1 MLKAVIKSTVRYS
14 FLVISLISCTLG
26 VSGQSFD
33 FKSFDSSV
41 GLPQNYI
48 YSMTQGEKGYVWI
61 GTSEGLVRYDG
72 FDFITYTTRDSLA
85 NDFVKELL
93 LSENGTLWIGHNN
106 GDLSYQIEEQFYKIA
121 LEETISPINDICED
135 QAGNIWAVEQNSG
148 LIRIDKDFNITTF
161 FDRKKFGPHTYFS
174 ISSISPSKLLIGTI
188 DGLLLFEFDEN
199 FENVKIEEV
208 AEIPYTKIETIV
220 SRKNHPNEF
229 WIGTEDEGFYKYSY
243 DKETSEHITDNRLCL
258 LFNIQQETIVD
269 IFEETDGHLLLAT
282 WGHGVIKLFYN
293 PATDEYSESLNFSTV
308 NGLKV
313 DYLKDIMCDREGN
326 YWFGTYGGGVA
337 ALIRDYFIFYN
348 MEELG
353 FKNQKV
359 YSVLK
364 TESELWLGL
373 DKGLMKADPYC
384 FTDFEYYDKALG
396 IPNDKVTGFY
406 NDQQE
411 RIWVA
416 TAKSGLFYRNKGELK
431 FKSYRYTSTIS
442 GKKINDIEGV
452 DDDIY
457 IASQEGLYIVDTK
470 TKSSELYNM
479 AKGLPHNSINFVYR
493 DRSGDIWI
501 GPKNSGVCKV
511 DSVNIEVHRLIQ
523 GAVNIVDMVE
533 DNDGNKWLATD
544 NRGIIKFSE
553 DSLINITVQE
563 GLKKNYCY
571 SINIDRQNRLWI
583 CHHPGLSCYDL
594 NTGQIRTFGY
604 ENNMGGEFNQVVSDD
619 RNKLWF
625 ASSDGIINYLPE
637 NDHKNLVAPLIN
649 YTSVKVNGEN
659 VPIDQPI
666 ILPYPYGTNYKLEFN
681 FRAISFENPQAVT
694 YQSKLER
701 KGLEQKAQWND
712 IGSINTAIFEYL
724 PHGNYELK
732 IKAFNADGIATGF
745 PLTSSISIEKPF
757 WLKIWFLLLLA
768 AAVLLFIYLLIKFR
782 ERKLRHQKQLL
793 QKEVASQTIMLR
805 QQKAEIERKNQ
816 DITDSINYAKKI
828 QSSILPPLKELTD
841 SLPESFVFFKPRDIV
856 SGDFYW
862 FNRIKDKFI
871 LCCADC
877 TGHGVPGAFM
887 SMIGTTIL
895 NDIFRIPH
903 INSPADMLEKLDEEI
918 KVLLQKNQGIET
930 RDGMDISVVEID
942 LKTRRVRL
950 ASAKRPVFL
959 YINNELSIYKGNR
972 RSIGDSLADG
982 HSAFVNIEY
991 NCSKGDLI
999 YMFSDGYTDQFGGPL
1014 GKKFMKVG
1022 VRNLIE
1028 EIHDKPIS
1036 EQYKIVESNFE
1047 NWRGELEQVDDVL
1060 FMGIKM

>member
-1 MLKAVIKSTVRYS
+1 MLKAVIKLTGRFL
-14 FLVISLISCTLG
+14 FLVISLISFTPS

-33 FKSFDSSV
+33 FKIFDSSV

-48 YSMTQGEKGYVWI
+48 YSMAQGEKGYVWI

-72 FDFITYTTRDSLA
+72 FDFITYTTHDSLA
-85 NDFVKELL
+85 NDFVQKLL

-106 GDLSYQIEEQFYKIA
+106 GDLSYQIKEEFYKIE

-148 LIRIDKDFNITTF
+148 LIRIDKDFNVTTF
-161 FDRKKFGPHTYFS
+161 FNRKKFGSHNYYS
-174 ISSISPSKLLIGTI
+174 VSSISPSKLLVGTM

-208 AEIPYTKIETIV
+208 PEIPYTTIETIV
-220 SRKNHPNEF
+220 PRKNHANEF
-229 WIGTEDEGFYKYSY
+229 WIGTQDEGFYKYSFNQ
-243 DKETSEHITDNRLCL
+243 ETSEHITDNRLCL

-269 IFEETDGHLLLAT
+269 IYEETDGHLLLAT

-293 PATDEYSESLNFSTV
+293 PATDEYSESLNFSTI

-353 FKNQKV
+353 FKNKKV

-364 TESELWLGL
+364 TENELWLGL
-373 DKGLMKADPYC
+373 DKGLMKADPLC
-384 FTDFEYYDKALG
+384 FTDFEYYDRALG
-396 IPNDKVTGFY
+396 IPDDKVTGFY

-416 TAKSGLFYRNKGELK
+416 TENSGLFYRNKGELK
-431 FKSYRYTSTIS
+431 FKSYNYTSTIS

-452 DDDIY
+452 DNDIY

-470 TKSSELYNM
+470 TQSSELYNM
-479 AKGLPHNSINFVYR
+479 TKGLPHNSINFVYR
-493 DRSGDIWI
+493 DHSGDIWI

-511 DSVNIEVHRLIQ
+511 DSANIEVHRLIQ

-533 DNDGNKWLATD
+533 DNYGNKWLATD

-571 SINIDRQNRLWI
+571 SLNIDRQNRLWI
-583 CHHPGLSCYDL
+583 CHHPGLSSYDL

-625 ASSDGIINYLPE
+625 ASSDGVINYLPE

-649 YTSVKVNGEN
+649 FTSIKVNGKN
-659 VPIDQPI
+659 VPIDRPI
-666 ILPYPYGTNYKLEFN
+666 VLSYPYGANYKLEFN

-694 YQSKLER
+694 YQTKLER
-701 KGLEQKAQWND
+701 KGLELESQWND
-712 IGSINTAIFEYL
+712 KGSINVGIFEYL
-724 PHGNYELK
+724 PYGNYQLK
-732 IKAFNADGIATGF
+732 IKAFNADGIATSS
-745 PLTSSISIEKPF
+745 PLAISISIKKPF
-757 WLKIWFLLLLA
+757 WFKIWFLLLLA
-768 AAVLLFIYLLIKFR
+768 AVIILLIYLLILFR
-782 ERKLRHQKQLL
+782 EKKLRQQKQIL

-828 QSSILPPLKELTD
+828 QSSILPPLQELTD

-862 FNRIKDKFI
+862 FNRVKDKFI

-918 KVLLQKNQGIET
+918 KVMLQKNQGIET
-930 RDGMDISVVEID
+930 RDGMDISVVEVD

-959 YINNELSIYKGNR
+959 YINDELSIYKGNR

-991 NCSKGDLI
+991 NCTKGDLI

-1028 EIHDKPIS
+1028 EIHDKPVS

-1060 FMGIKM
+1060 FMGIKI